1 MQTFV
6 ENKFVLMRVFVQT
19 TWMKMF
25 ADVRGPLQLQAID
38 QAINSDVARALKNI
52 PIGKVDQLS

>member
-25 ADVRGPLQLQAID
+25 ADVRGP
-38 QAINSDVARALKNI
+38 
-52 PIGKVDQLS
+52 